1 MRAQL
6 TRLGSLNRVAATAAA
21 AMKVCLDA
29 RKLTASER
37 DGDGALAGV
46 AVPAG
51 DADEGDCP
59 KNEARRLEQELK
71 QQGGSI
77 SRLRRKSML
86 NLLGQMK

>member
-21 AMKVCLDA
+21 AMKVCLGA

-46 AVPAG
+46 AVG
-51 DADEGDCP
+51 
-59 KNEARRLEQELK
+59 KSLLVRRFPPVMLTKETVRK
-71 QQGGSI
+71 TRPGGW
-77 SRLRRKSML
+77 SRS
-86 NLLGQMK
+86 